1 MTDSQEP
8 GAPAPASSPAPAGT
22 ATTAGSL
29 LRAARQAQ
37 GWHVAA
43 LATQLKVAPRKLEA
57 LEADQYDDL
66 QGTAFVRALALAACR
81 ALKIDAEPVLA
92 ALPSM
97 EQRTLDRVNG
107 GLNAPF
113 REHNGHVDRL
123 DWLKASKGAVALV
136 AILLVGAALMWFAPP
151 GFGVAAWLS
160 KPAAASAAAS
170 SADADNE
177 PVLVPAPTAPVPAS
191 AVPAVSGTA
200 ASVPAS
206 APAGAATSAVSVL
219 PPASVPSVQ
228 SASTTPS
235 TTPASLQ
242 AVAAAADVG
251 TVALSATSA
260 SWVEV
265 QDAAGRVMLGRTLA
279 AGEAVQLD
287 GALPLRVKI
296 GNASAT
302 QLRWRGQAVDL
313 ATWTRDNVARVELK

>member
-170 SADADNE
+170 AADADNE
-177 PVLVPAPTAPVPAS
+177 PVPVPAPTAPVAAS
-191 AVPAVSGTA
+191 ALPAVSGAA
-200 ASVPAS
+200 ASAPAS
-206 APAGAATSAVSVL
+206 APAGAATAAVSVL
-219 PPASVPSVQ
+219 PPASVP

-265 QDAAGRVMLGRTLA
+265 QDGTGRVMLGRTLA

>member
-8 GAPAPASSPAPAGT
+8 GAPAPASSPAPAST
-22 ATTAGSL
+22 AATAGGL

-170 SADADNE
+170 AADGDNE
-177 PVLVPAPTAPVPAS
+177 PVLVPAPTAPVPAVS
-191 AVPAVSGTA
+191 AATA
-200 ASVPAS
+200 SAPASVPAS
-206 APAGAATSAVSVL
+206 AATSTLPVA
-219 PPASVPSVQ
+219 PPASVPPVP

-235 TTPASLQ
+235 TTPASLP
-242 AVAAAADVG
+242 AAAAGANVG

-265 QDAAGRVMLGRTLA
+265 QDATGRVMLGRTLA

>member
-177 PVLVPAPTAPVPAS
+177 PVLVPAPTAPD
-191 AVPAVSGTA
+191 
-200 ASVPAS
+200 
-206 APAGAATSAVSVL
+206 AT
-219 PPASVPSVQ
+219 
-228 SASTTPS
+228 
-235 TTPASLQ
+235 
-242 AVAAAADVG
+242 
-251 TVALSATSA
+251 
-260 SWVEV
+260 
-265 QDAAGRVMLGRTLA
+265 GRVMLGRTLA

>member
-8 GAPAPASSPAPAGT
+8 GAPVPASAST

-92 ALPSM
+92 ALPSV

-123 DWLKASKGAVALV
+123 EWLNASKGAVALV
-136 AILLVGAALMWFAPP
+136 AVLLVGAALMWFAPP
-151 GFGVAAWLS
+151 GFGVASWLS
-160 KPAAASAAAS
+160 RPAAASAAAS

-177 PVLVPAPTAPVPAS
+177 PVLVPAPAAPVTALATGSAS
-191 AVPAVSGTA
+191 GAQAVSSAPSVAST
-200 ASVPAS
+200 ASVPIAAPVAVPVVASISS
-206 APAGAATSAVSVL
+206 APSSSPALTSSAG
-219 PPASVPSVQ
+219 
-228 SASTTPS
+228 PS
-235 TTPASLQ
+235 TAGG
-242 AVAAAADVG
+242 A
-251 TVALSATSA
+251 VALSATAA
-260 SWVEV
+260 SWIEV
-265 QDAAGRVMLGRTLA
+265 QDAAGRVLLGRTLA

-313 ATWTRDNVARVELK
+313 TAWTRDNVARVELK